1 MQYNNIS
8 LNVLIKGKPITEYPH
23 NGQVFMEGRDNSNFE
38 IEIRNQNA
46 HRVEAVI
53 SVDGLSVIDGKD
65 AGPAS
70 SGYVIEAHSSVR
82 IPGWKLNDD
91 QVAAF
96 EFAGKR
102 DSYSAAV
109 NGGSARN
116 TGVIGVLAYKEK
128 PQRPVYVNT
137 YSSAFPGSYGAISKS
152 TLRSAGYSSGG
163 LESLGGGTPRGIAP
177 SGMLASATCS
187 VSDNLSYMAGSNAIS
202 DTMAMAAMAPVE
214 QSLGTAFG
222 ESKEFATSTVTF
234 ERGDLQAMIVM
245 FYDDARGLKARGIDL
260 SRRARQRGTQSPVA
274 FPGMTTGCQPPAGW
288 RG

>member
-8 LNVLIKGKPITEYPH
+8 LNILINGKPITEYPH
-23 NGQVFMEGRDNSNFE
+23 NGQVFVEGRDRSNFE
-38 IEIRNQNA
+38 VEVRNHNP

-65 AGPAS
+65 AGPSS
-70 SGYVIEAHSSVR
+70 SGYVIDANGSIR

-109 NGGSARN
+109 NGGDARN
-116 TGVIGVLAYKEK
+116 TGVLGVLAYKEK
-128 PQRPVYVNT
+128 QQYQPRY
-137 YSSAFPGSYGAISKS
+137 YAKSAFSLHSPMMAGATVNSNMRSYGISHS
-152 TLRSAGYSSGG
+152 G
-163 LESLGGGTPRGIAP
+163 LESLGGSRGI
-177 SGMLASATCS
+177 SSSAT
-187 VSDNLSYMAGSNAIS
+187 LSNSTFAVGQLST
-202 DTMAMAAMAPVE
+202 DTMYHNAVQPEAVAMSAPVE
-214 QSLGTAFG
+214 QTLGTAFG
-222 ESKEFATSTVTF
+222 ESQDFATSTITF
-234 ERGDLQAMIVM
+234 ERGDLQAMIVL

-260 SRRARQRGTQSPVA
+260 SRRARQRDTQSPVA
-274 FPGMTTGCQPPAGW
+274 FPGMATGCTPPAGW